1 MTRTTLVLR
10 AVVALLM
17 GSSLAVGAS
26 LAMQKDPPRLPVAPF
41 EQPTSTEAPVTATTL
56 ASPDPTLGPRPL
68 PPDPPLPP
76 PNIPSDAR
84 VVVSPHGI
92 VTTVLQPQGSGW
104 LVRTPCGNTASLGSG
119 HPVVN
124 TAIVLDP
131 GHGGDEP
138 GATAPDQSID
148 EAKLN
153 LAVAKETAASLEMQG
168 YSVLL
173 TRPSNYRVTLESR
186 AAVVNALK
194 PKAFVSIHHNAD
206 ADSPRDTPG
215 TETYYQHASAD
226 SKRLAGLIYEEV
238 FRTLSI
244 YHPGW
249 VGDRDAGAK
258 YRLGSSGDDY
268 YGVLR
273 RTQGVPAALA
283 ELAFISNQNEADLLR
298 TAEVQ
303 RVEGDAVAR
312 GIIRFLTT
320 TDPGSGFVQGYAR
333 TSPAGPGGGSQ
344 GCVDPRL

>member
-1 MTRTTLVLR
+1 TELTATT
-10 AVVALLM
+10 
-17 GSSLAVGAS
+17 
-26 LAMQKDPPRLPVAPF
+26 
-41 EQPTSTEAPVTATTL
+41 TTL
-56 ASPDPTLGPRPL
+56 ASPDPTLGPRDV

-76 PNIPSDAR
+76 PSISSDAR
-84 VVVSPHGI
+84 VVVSPRGI
-92 VTTVLQPQGSGW
+92 VTTVLKPEGSGW
-104 LVRTPCGNTASLGSG
+104 QVRTPCGNTASLASG
-119 HPVVN
+119 KGIVN

-138 GATAPDQSID
+138 GATSPDKSLS

-153 LAVAKETAASLEMQG
+153 LAVAKEAAASLEMQG

-173 TRPSNYRVTLESR
+173 TRTSDYRITLESR

-215 TETYYQHASAD
+215 TETYYQNASAD
-226 SKRLAGLIYEEV
+226 SKRLAGLVYEEV
-238 FRTLSI
+238 YRTLSI

-249 VGDRDAGAK
+249 IGDRDAGVK
-258 YRLGSSGDDY
+258 YRLNSSGDDY
-268 YGVLR
+268 YGILR
-273 RTQGVPAALA
+273 RTKGVPSTLA

-298 TAEVQ
+298 TPEVQ

-312 GIIRFLTT
+312 GSIRYLTT
-320 TDPGSGFVQGYAR
+320 SDPGSGFVQGYAR
-333 TSPAGPGGGSQ
+333 SSPAGPGGGGQ